1 MADKTEKST
10 ATAYVVLEEF
20 VNQDDQS
27 VGYRVIDNVTANG
40 PVAAKREA
48 LKKIDLAEGDKAT
61 IVLVPARS
69 WQPATFEVERTVRIK
84 QV

>member
-1 MADKTEKST
+1 MGKTDQEKST
-10 ATAYVVLEEF
+10 ATAYVVLQELM
-20 VNQDDQS
+20 VDDTPA
-27 VGYRVIDNVTANG
+27 YRVIDNVTANG

-48 LKKIDLAEGDKAT
+48 LKNIDLAEGDKAT